1 MYLVHGRSD
10 NSRSLFI
17 LELFFFI
24 NQLTDMIDYIGIAGN
39 KPKGARPY
47 FFDDP
52 AVERVMNITMAIA
65 TELAVT
71 KERMDTIE
79 RLLEEK
85 GVLTTT
91 EIDAYVPKDK
101 KAETERQQSHSEYIS
116 RVLRIVQQEMEQLK
130 NPDKTLQE
138 IADDI
143 DKM

>member
-1 MYLVHGRSD
+1 MSD
-10 NSRSLFI
+10 KNNI
-17 LELFFFI
+17 
-24 NQLTDMIDYIGIAGN
+24 IDYIGIAGN

-52 AVERVMNITMAIA
+52 AVERVLNITMAIGM
-65 TELAVT
+65 ELAVMR
-71 KERMDTIE
+71 ERMDSME

-85 GVLTTT
+85 GVMTNE
-91 EIDAYVPKDK
+91 EIDNYIPPN
-101 KAETERQQSHSEYIS
+101 KAIADERQQWHSEYIS
-116 RVLRIVQQEMEQLK
+116 RILRIIQQEMEQIK

>member
-1 MYLVHGRSD
+1 
-10 NSRSLFI
+10 
-17 LELFFFI
+17 
-24 NQLTDMIDYIGIAGN
+24 MIDYIGIAGN

-52 AVERVMNITMAIA
+52 AVERVMNITMAVA
-65 TELAVT
+65 MELAVSR
-71 KERMDTIE
+71 ERIDTLE

-85 GVLTTT
+85 GVLTRA

-101 KAETERQQSHSEYIS
+101 QAETERQQAHSEYIS
-116 RVLRIVQQEMEQLK
+116 RVLRIIQQEMEQLK
-130 NPDKTLQE
+130 NPDKTLHE

>member
-1 MYLVHGRSD
+1 
-10 NSRSLFI
+10 
-17 LELFFFI
+17 
-24 NQLTDMIDYIGIAGN
+24 MIDYIGIAGN

>member
-1 MYLVHGRSD
+1 
-10 NSRSLFI
+10 
-17 LELFFFI
+17 
-24 NQLTDMIDYIGIAGN
+24 MIDYIGIAGN

-52 AVERVMNITMAIA
+52 AVERVMNITMAVA
-65 TELAVT
+65 MELAVAR
-71 KERMDTIE
+71 ERIDTLE

-85 GVLTTT
+85 GVLTRA
-91 EIDAYVPKDK
+91 EIDAYTPKDK
-101 KAETERQQSHSEYIS
+101 KAETERQQAHSEYIS
-116 RVLRIVQQEMEQLK
+116 RVLRIIQQEMEQLK